1 MNTKYFILAKEEE
14 DPINNNERNQIYY
27 INSPLTFILPSSL
40 LKYYGQ
46 SGLFENE
53 LIEWSKQFCD
63 PNKNFLD
70 IGAHTGTYSI
80 SLASLCNRVYSFEP
94 QKMTYYALCGS
105 VALSHKKNI
114 DCFNMALGSPEQV
127 GKMTLN
133 IHSPDGGGSSLHKSN
148 VNPVLAE
155 EIVNVVALDI
165 FRLDNIGLIKI
176 DVEDNELGVLKGAVQ
191 TIKNSNFPKI
201 LFESNNENQELFDFL
216 KEEFGYQIFN
226 INGFSNMFLAD
237 R

>member
-27 INSPLTFILPSSL
+27 INSPLTFILPSFL
-40 LKYYGQ
+40 LKCYGQ
-46 SGLFENE
+46 NGLFENE

-63 PNKNFLD
+63 TNKNFLD

-80 SLASLCNRVYSFEP
+80 CLASLCNKVYSFEP

-114 DCFNMALGSPEQV
+114 DCYNLALGSPEQV

-133 IHSPDGGGSSLHKSN
+133 VHSADGGGSSLHKSN

-165 FRLDNIGLIKI
+165 FHLDNIGLIKI

-191 TIKNSNFPKI
+191 TIKNCGFPKI
-201 LFESNNENQELFDFL
+201 IFESNHENQELFRFL
-216 KEEFGYQIFN
+216 KEEFGYKIFN

-237 R
+237 K